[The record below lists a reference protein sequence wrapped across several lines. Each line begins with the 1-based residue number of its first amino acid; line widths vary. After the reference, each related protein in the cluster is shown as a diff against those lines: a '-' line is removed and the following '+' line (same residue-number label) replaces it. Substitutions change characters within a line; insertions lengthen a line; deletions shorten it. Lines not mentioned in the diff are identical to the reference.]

1 MCRLF
6 LANFIKKSNRSRGS
20 TKNQKSCITKKNCI
34 VLCREDSVLA
44 ISRLATLYILR
55 PKESRLLLRNIVII
69 LSVLRQPDGRTRAFD
84 ASQFGRMSSFQFQL
98 PCRNP
103 SSARNVSPTR
113 RTAVMQTRAGALRN
127 APETVRRLTMMN
139 AICRAL
145 LLYPMQV
152 E

>member
-1 MCRLF
+1 MV
-6 LANFIKKSNRSRGS
+6 AHERS
-20 TKNQKSCITKKNCI
+20 
-34 VLCREDSVLA
+34 
-44 ISRLATLYILR
+44 TLPNLGG
-55 PKESRLLLRNIVII
+55 
-69 LSVLRQPDGRTRAFD
+69 GR
-84 ASQFGRMSSFQFQL
+84 SFQFQL
-98 PCRNP
+98 ACRNP

-127 APETVRRLTMMN
+127 APATVRRLTMMN